1 MCMTYDTHDPT
12 DSYQIEDTPEFANYE
27 DADETAALVLAD
39 AERDLRM
46 GRWYANALE
55 GGGEQSA
62 PTLGHMIID
71 AFAAARD
78 ARGLDPWTEADRY
91 PELDSWNPSALHP
104 YAA

>member
-1 MCMTYDTHDPT
+1 MCMNCDFYNPT
-12 DSYQIEDTPEFANYE
+12 DSYQIEDTPEFANYEDYE

-39 AERDLRM
+39 AERDLCM

-71 AFAAARD
+71 AFAATPRF
-78 ARGLDPWTEADRY
+78 G
-91 PELDSWNPSALHP
+91 
-104 YAA
+104 

>member
-1 MCMTYDTHDPT
+1 MNCDQNPT
-12 DSYQIEDTPEFANYE
+12 DFYQIEDTQEFANYE
-27 DADETAALVLAD
+27 D
-39 AERDLRM
+39 
-46 GRWYANALE
+46 RWYANALE
-55 GGGEQSA
+55 GGGAESA

-91 PELDSWNPSALHP
+91 PELDSWNPSAPHP

>member
-1 MCMTYDTHDPT
+1 MTCDHYNPT
-12 DSYQIEDTPEFANYE
+12 DSYQIEDTQEFANYE
-27 DADETAALVLAD
+27 D
-39 AERDLRM
+39 
-46 GRWYANALE
+46 RWYANALE